1 MTIRIKNLTL
11 KNFLSIGAVT
21 QTVDFT
27 QPGVT
32 LVLGENLDLGGN
44 GSRNGCGKTS
54 IINALSYALYGQAI
68 SNIKRDNL
76 INTVNKKNMVVS
88 VEFEKNGVSYR
99 IERGRKPNFFKY
111 KVGDTSV
118 DVAGSDEAQGENKET
133 QKQIE
138 ELLGLSPIM
147 FRHIVCMNTYTE
159 PFLNMGAGKQREI
172 IEELLGIT
180 LLSQKADR
188 LKELI
193 KVTKTRI
200 DQCEFEIQTKKT
212 SNQRI
217 LAAMQE
223 LEQRVQKWDADHEA
237 QIEELA
243 QALLQ
248 LQEVDVLQEIEAHKF
263 NQELKQH
270 SQQARM
276 LSETIK
282 HKQHVISSL
291 ETEQKKVMREYELV
305 QAHECPMCGSHMHD
319 ERQDTLK
326 QHLTEKLHVNLTQI
340 EQVEPELAELTRQL
354 HDLSTQ
360 HVNWQPRVTFYDS
373 LEAAINHKRSMEEI
387 QRALEKALTQVNPYA
402 DQTTTLHSTLQDIS
416 YDEMN
421 ELQVLKEHQE
431 FLLRL
436 LTNKDSF
443 IRKRII
449 DQNLS
454 YLNHRLHEYLI
465 TLGLSHEVKFQNDLS
480 VEINYLGQDMD
491 FGQLSRGETT
501 RVILA
506 LSWAFRD
513 IWENQN
519 SGLNILTV
527 DELMDV
533 GLDTSGVEKAL
544 EILKLMGRDRQK
556 HVMLVSHRE
565 ELLPRCDRTLMVVK
579 ESGFSSIQS
588 DYDASS

>member
-1 MTIRIKNLTL
+1 MIRIKNLTL

-44 GSRNGCGKTS
+44 GTRNGVGKTS

-305 QAHECPMCGSHMHD
+305 QAHECPMSGSHIHD
-319 ERQDTLK
+319 ARQDTLK

-354 HDLSTQ
+354 HEVSTQ

>member
-1 MTIRIKNLTL
+1 MIRIKNLTL

-44 GSRNGCGKTS
+44 GTRNGVGKTS